1 VNNNNNNNISSP
13 SRQPIGTAAEAE
25 ALMAGLSRA
34 MDTLIGLIEQ
44 ETLLVRHGRLRQAA
58 LIERE
63 KGDLARSYVT
73 DMARLAASQAVL
85 ATLPSGPVQAF
96 RDRHAA
102 FQDLL
107 RTNMTVLAT
116 AHAVSEDLIRGVSG
130 ELARKAAPQTYGA
143 TGRPSAPSVSSIQPM
158 AVSRSL

>member
-1 VNNNNNNNISSP
+1 MT
-13 SRQPIGTAAEAE
+13 GADAEM
-25 ALMAGLSRA
+25 LMGRLIEA
-34 MDTLIGLIEQ
+34 MDRLAAMIEE
-44 ETLLVRHGRLRQAA
+44 ETALVRVGRLREAA

-63 KGDLARSYVT
+63 KGDFARSYVT
-73 DMARLAASQAVL
+73 DMARLSASQAAL
-85 ATLPSGPVQAF
+85 ATVSPEQAKAF
-96 RDRHAA
+96 RERHAQ
-102 FQDLL
+102 FHELL

-143 TGRPSAPSVSSIQPM
+143 TGRPAAPSKSTIQPL